1 MKQRRKY
8 RPQSRKR
15 AAPPYANT
23 FFGFNY
29 VMLNLPFI
37 WWGKVGFTGKLK
49 GVQQRAE
56 SVSKPAPGILI
67 PVMVCPLIMPWFIE
81 QFILWLIEPFRARYY
96 KGNGHTEA
104 VNIAGAG
111 VAWLIYALIWLGYL
125 ELAHQNGLSPVGA
138 VWVLNKFAIIAKI
151 FVQKLALLV

>member
-1 MKQRRKY
+1 MKIPYKY
-8 RPQSRKR
+8 RLL
-15 AAPPYANT
+15 
-23 FFGFNY
+23 GFNY

-49 GVQQRAE
+49 GVRQRSQSTSDA
-56 SVSKPAPGILI
+56 APGILI

-96 KGNGHTEA
+96 KGDGHTEA

-125 ELAHQNGLSPVGA
+125 ELAYQNSLAPVGA
-138 VWVLNKFAIIAKI
+138 VWVLNKFAVLVKI
-151 FVQKLALLV
+151 FCDKLALLG